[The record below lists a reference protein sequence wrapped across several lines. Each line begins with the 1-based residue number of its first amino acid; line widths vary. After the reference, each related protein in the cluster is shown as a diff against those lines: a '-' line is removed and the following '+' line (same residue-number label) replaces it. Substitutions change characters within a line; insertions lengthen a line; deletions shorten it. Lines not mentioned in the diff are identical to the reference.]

1 VGIKVKL
8 FAGLRELAGWGE
20 KELDNVTRVD
30 EIWPAIGLGPEP
42 AGLLYA
48 VNKEYATRDR
58 ELREGDEVAVIP
70 PVSGGDFR
78 LSEEPL
84 SLDAAVAEVTWDEAG
99 AVATFIGTT
108 RMYSRGRRV
117 KHLEYEAYAGMA
129 EKVMAEIADEL
140 RGRYELCEI
149 AIHHRTGRVEIR
161 EPSVVIAVSAPHRR
175 DALAA
180 CKDAIDQLKDR
191 VPLWKKEV
199 YFGGEEWIGRG
210 S

>member
-1 VGIKVKL
+1 MTALVSSPSLEVGCDATRLGHGHHLLAPSSAGERRHSTRVGIKVKL

-84 SLDAAVAEVTWDEAG
+84 DVNALVVPSEVKSSRIAG
-99 AVATFIGTT
+99 PEF
-108 RMYSRGRRV
+108 
-117 KHLEYEAYAGMA
+117 EAYDRLVGS
-129 EKVMAEIADEL
+129 
-140 RGRYELCEI
+140 
-149 AIHHRTGRVEIR
+149 HH
-161 EPSVVIAVSAPHRR
+161 SAP
-175 DALAA
+175 
-180 CKDAIDQLKDR
+180 
-191 VPLWKKEV
+191 VV
-199 YFGGEEWIGRG
+199 
-210 S
+210 